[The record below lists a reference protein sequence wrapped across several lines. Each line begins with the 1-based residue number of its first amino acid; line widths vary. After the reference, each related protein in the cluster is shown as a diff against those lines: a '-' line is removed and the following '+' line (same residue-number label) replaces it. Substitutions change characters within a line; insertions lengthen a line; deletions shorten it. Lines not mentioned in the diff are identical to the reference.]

1 MWLLIAVAVVV
12 LVLVLYIADRAWL
25 NSAIKAVAADG
36 EIILNRV
43 RAIENKPAPKPAASP
58 TAAKVV
64 GS

>member
-1 MWLLIAVAVVV
+1 MWLLIAVAVV
-12 LVLVLYIADRAWL
+12 VLVLYIADRAWL

-43 RAIENKPAPKPAASP
+43 RAIENKRVAPPAASP